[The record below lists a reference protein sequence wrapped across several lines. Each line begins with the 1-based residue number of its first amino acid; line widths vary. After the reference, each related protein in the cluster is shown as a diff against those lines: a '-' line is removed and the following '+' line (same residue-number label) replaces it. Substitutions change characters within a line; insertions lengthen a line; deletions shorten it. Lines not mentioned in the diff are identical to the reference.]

1 MIDYNLQRIKFILN
15 TTYIK
20 PNTFELTVAK
30 IVNTK
35 IFMALRYVFR
45 LCLTLLEK
53 GGDTRYRLQPIVS
66 NLKLK
71 QAWKHASEFIFLFG
85 IISLNAYPISRA
97 AGAMYQSA
105 RGNAIVKVN

>member
-1 MIDYNLQRIKFILN
+1 MNGFNGEIEKRQNRLIFDENLFDVNLLN
-15 TTYIK
+15 LFPSK
-20 PNTFELTVAK
+20 GLSGLKVGLLT
-30 IVNTK
+30 IVT
-35 IFMALRYVFR
+35 
-45 LCLTLLEK
+45 
-53 GGDTRYRLQPIVS
+53 

-71 QAWKHASEFIFLFG
+71 QAWKRALNFIVLLG